1 MPQSFAWVSN
11 YRVLRHDCSVPITI
25 CQTTP
30 QADMP
35 ANDYHPPVAQLL
47 SCGRPK
53 NISRTEWFDY
63 VDAYGLTDEHI
74 PALIQLAAEEEL
86 DWEDEGECYA
96 PIHAYRALGQLRAEA
111 AIQPLV
117 RLLDSDDSDWFMED
131 LPIVFG
137 MIGPACLPALTN
149 YLNHAEPST
158 WSKAAAA
165 GGLEKIAVYHPE
177 HRDECVERLTEAL
190 SRHQQ
195 QSPELNG
202 SLVARLLNLQATESV
217 REIEAAYKEGPM
229 DEMVCGSWAR
239 VQIELGL
246 ATAADFS
253 PEELRHKEPEWMAP
267 IRQMADLV
275 GGLAQSDKEPGAFAS
290 LKAASKDAK
299 LKQFGQGVL
308 STKRNKAS
316 QPKPGFGTQR
326 PKRKKK
332 KRKC

>member
-1 MPQSFAWVSN
+1 
-11 YRVLRHDCSVPITI
+11 
-25 CQTTP
+25 
-30 QADMP
+30 MP

-63 VDAYGLTDEHI
+63 VEAYGLTDEHI
-74 PALIQLAAEEEL
+74 PALIQLATEEEL

-117 RLLDSDDSDWFMED
+117 CLLDSDDSDWFMED

-137 MIGPACLPALTN
+137 MIGSACLPALTD
-149 YLNHAEPST
+149 YLNRAAPST

-165 GGLEKIAVYHPE
+165 GGLEKIVVYHPE
-177 HRDECVERLTEAL
+177 HRDECVAQLTKAV

-217 REIEAAYKEGPM
+217 SEIEAAYKEGPM

-246 ATAADFS
+246 AKAADFS
-253 PEELRHKEPEWMAP
+253 PEELQHKEPEWMSP

-275 GGLAQSDKEPGAFAS
+275 GELAQSDDEPSAFAS
-290 LKAASKDAK
+290 LKASSKDSK
-299 LKQFGQGVL
+299 LKLFGQGAL
-308 STKRNKAS
+308 SAKRQKAS
-316 QPKPGFGTQR
+316 QPKLGFGTQR
-326 PKRKKK
+326 PEGKKK
-332 KRKC
+332 KRKR

>member
-1 MPQSFAWVSN
+1 MPLTT
-11 YRVLRHDCSVPITI
+11 Y
-25 CQTTP
+25 QTTP
-30 QADMP
+30 KADMP
-35 ANDYHPPVAQLL
+35 AHDYHPPVAHLL

-53 NISRTEWFDY
+53 NISRTEWFNY
-63 VDAYGLTDEHI
+63 VEAYSLADEHI
-74 PALIQLAAEEEL
+74 PALIRLAAEEEL

-117 RLLDSDDSDWFMED
+117 WLLDSDDSDWFMED

-137 MIGPACLPALTN
+137 MIGPACLPALTD
-149 YLNHAEPST
+149 YLNRAEPST

-177 HRDECVERLTEAL
+177 YRDECVERLTEAL

-195 QSPELNG
+195 QPPELNG

-217 REIEAAYKEGPM
+217 SAIEAAYQEGPM

-239 VQIELGL
+239 VQIDLGL

-253 PEELRHKEPEWMAP
+253 PEELRHQVPEWMAP

-275 GGLAQSDKEPGAFAS
+275 GELAQSDNEPDAFAS
-290 LKAASKDAK
+290 LKAASKDSK
-299 LKQFGQGVL
+299 LKQFGQGTL
-308 STKRNKAS
+308 SIKRHKAA
-316 QPKPGFGTQR
+316 QPQLGFGTQR
-326 PKRKKK
+326 PKGKKK
-332 KRKC
+332 KRKR